1 MDPQGLLALL
11 LLALFSVYSVYSGFK
26 DLSEALRVRRDARLL
41 DRTGVRAR
49 GVVTSVHPLTR
60 SPNGHTVTVAFRDAD
75 GREREAVDT
84 SGLGG
89 YLVREGTPVELL
101 HSADDPRLV
110 RVESAALPGP
120 SAEHYPVRP
129 GRRPGGAK
137 AIAAAVLTML
147 AVPAFTAVIAALAL
161 SGRDGGG
168 LFRYLPFLFTVV
180 GLGMLLSATVSAVR
194 DRAGGRGYTGEAD
207 GTVIDSWREASRA
220 TVNGRR
226 VYTHPFTVHFSAG
239 DGREVHR
246 RYRRSSTSYR
256 PVRGQSARVRY
267 DLRAPARFSV
277 PEAHTWGCGPGAV
290 MVVVG
295 LGFVIIGTFVGLMF
309 LLSGSL

>member
-11 LLALFSVYSVYSGFK
+11 ILALFSVYSVHSGSK
-26 DLSEALRVRRDARLL
+26 DLSAALRVRRDARLL
-41 DRTGVRAR
+41 DRTGVRVR

-60 SPNGHTVTVAFRDAD
+60 SPHGHTVTVAFRDAD

-110 RVESAALPGP
+110 RVESAALPG
-120 SAEHYPVRP
+120 SASEHYPVRL
-129 GRRPGGAK
+129 GHRPGGAK
-137 AIAAAVLTML
+137 AIAAALLTML
-147 AVPAFTAVIAALAL
+147 AVPVFTAVVVTL
-161 SGRDGGG
+161 S
-168 LFRYLPFLFTVV
+168 L
-180 GLGMLLSATVSAVR
+180 
-194 DRAGGRGYTGEAD
+194 AD
-207 GTVIDSWREASRA
+207 GTVTDSWREASNA
-220 TVNGRR
+220 TVNRRR

-256 PVRGQSARVRY
+256 PVAGQSARVRY
-267 DLRAPARFSV
+267 DPGAPARFSV
-277 PEAHTWGCGPGAV
+277 PEAHRWGCGPGAV

-295 LGFVIIGTFVGLMF
+295 LGFVLIGTFVGLML

>member
-1 MDPQGLLALL
+1 MEPQGLLALL
-11 LLALFSVYSVYSGFK
+11 LLVLFSAYSVHSGLK
-26 DLSEALRVRRDARLL
+26 DLSAALRIRRDARLL

-60 SPNGHTVTVAFRDAD
+60 SPRGHTVTVAFQDAH

-89 YLVREGTPVELL
+89 YLVREGTPVGLL
-101 HSADDPRLV
+101 HSPGDPRLI

-120 SAEHYPVRP
+120 AADHYPVHP
-129 GRRPGGAK
+129 GRRPGGGA
-137 AIAAAVLTML
+137 AIASAVLSML
-147 AVPAFTAVIAALAL
+147 AVPAFTAVVVVLAL
-161 SGRDGGG
+161 TSGDGGG

-180 GLGMLLSATVSAVR
+180 GLGMLLSVTVSAVR
-194 DRAGGRGYTGEAD
+194 DRAGGRGYTGETA
-207 GTVIDSWREASRA
+207 GTVTDAWREASNA
-220 TVNGRR
+220 TVNRRR
-226 VYTHPFTVHFSAG
+226 VYTHPFTVHFSTG

-256 PVRGQSARVRY
+256 PVAGQRARVRY
-267 DLRAPARFSV
+267 DPGAPACFSV

-290 MVVVG
+290 VVVIG
-295 LGFVIIGTFVGLMF
+295 LAFVLIGTFVGLMF
-309 LLSGSL
+309 LMLGSL